1 MAGTGPA
8 MRLPFEAGLV
18 ILAPAQHATAWRVD
32 PVTIGE
38 RHDASC
44 VALDGV
50 EPSIKGYESFVIPFN
65 YRAVEPDRGI
75 EPRATLYKSDALPL
89 SESGSF

>member
-1 MAGTGPA
+1 MTGTGPA
-8 MRLPFEAGLV
+8 MRLPLETGLV
-18 ILAPAQHATAWRVD
+18 ILALAQHTTAGRVG
-32 PVTIGE
+32 PVIVDE

-75 EPRATLYKSDALPL
+75 EPRIDLYKRPVITV
-89 SESGSF
+89 